1 MPKISAPPP
10 PPHRE
15 VVFDI
20 CHEGLGK
27 TKKKLRQNQG
37 PLRYEAG
44 ELPARDDVQLYGNV
58 NPASITV
65 ELSVLNFKL
74 IYSIVLQLRT
84 AYWPL
89 IPAACGTSLYRLYC
103 HRGRRRRYFT

>member
-10 PPHRE
+10 SSE
-15 VVFDI
+15 VVFEI

-58 NPASITV
+58 NPVSITI
-65 ELSVLNFKL
+65 ELNVLNFKIDL
-74 IYSIVLQLRT
+74 FNGPVPENSLFAVNFCTMWGFLSR
-84 AYWPL
+84 
-89 IPAACGTSLYRLYC
+89 LYR
-103 HRGRRRRYFT
+103 HRARRQRCIM